1 MKGKRK
7 NDINVEGSGEIKNV
21 REGEKLKN
29 QWGDE
34 MVRERERL
42 EKCNIK
48 KINVKINYKN

>member
-7 NDINVEGSGEIKNV
+7 NDINV
-21 REGEKLKN
+21 REGERLKK

-42 EKCNIK
+42 EKCK
-48 KINVKINYKN
+48 QDDSGSK

>member
-34 MVRERERL
+34 MVRDTERL
-42 EKCNIK
+42 EKCK
-48 KINVKINYKN
+48 Y

>member
-7 NDINVEGSGEIKNV
+7 NDINVESSGEDEKV
-21 REGEKLKN
+21 REGERLKK

-42 EKCNIK
+42 EKGK
-48 KINVKINYKN
+48 Y